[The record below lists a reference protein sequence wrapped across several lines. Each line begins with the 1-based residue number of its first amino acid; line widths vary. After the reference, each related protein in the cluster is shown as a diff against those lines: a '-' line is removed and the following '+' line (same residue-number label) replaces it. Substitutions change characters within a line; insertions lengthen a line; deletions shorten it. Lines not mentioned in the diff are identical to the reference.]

1 MQDDNCTLST
11 QLRGYIDPAVVNGH
25 ARATFF
31 FFAQSLDQTSFLQR
45 IFCFYSVVCMLRYSS
60 ASRKVLEP
68 LTPPILSVPRKL
80 HTQRNLELASQKSTY
95 RYVCGTPEYSGVYIY
110 IFNVGCFNL
119 YDLYFTRFFYLKF
132 KIFKK
137 NKKETTKAGK
147 PTRHVFISILILFYY
162 LLFIIIIT

>member
-45 IFCFYSVVCMLRYSS
+45 ILCFYSVVCMLRYSS

-95 RYVCGTPEYSGVYIY
+95 RLCAGLLSTREVQ
-110 IFNVGCFNL
+110 NL
-119 YDLYFTRFFYLKF
+119 
-132 KIFKK
+132 
-137 NKKETTKAGK
+137 
-147 PTRHVFISILILFYY
+147 
-162 LLFIIIIT
+162 